1 LNLPNKL
8 TIARIALVPVI
19 LLFLLPW
26 PQLEVFSGWNRF
38 LSDHGHLVAL
48 FFFVIAALT
57 DLYDG
62 KIARKRNLVTNF
74 GKFLDPIADKLLVI
88 AVMIALVQ
96 LGRLNALVP
105 IIVILREFIVTGV
118 RLMASEKGVVV
129 AASKLGKTKTV
140 TQIIALI
147 LILLEKTLVSIW
159 EPCLPTSWIFLFSD
173 LVMLVAIILTLISG
187 LDYLLKNISYFKD

>member
-1 LNLPNKL
+1 MNLPNKL
-8 TIARIALVPVI
+8 TIARVILVPVI

-26 PQLEVFSGWNRF
+26 PDLDVFSGWNRF
-38 LSDHGHLVAL
+38 LSDHGHLLALL
-48 FFFVIAALT
+48 FFIVAALT

-74 GKFLDPIADKLLVI
+74 GKFLDPIADKFLVI

-105 IIVILREFIVTGV
+105 IIVILREFVVTGV

-129 AASKLGKTKTV
+129 AASSLGKIKTV
-140 TQIIALI
+140 TQIVALI
-147 LILLEKTLVSIW
+147 LILSEKTSTSILT
-159 EPCLPTSWIFLFSD
+159 PCLPANWIFLFSD
-173 LVMLVAIILTLISG
+173 LVMVVAVIMTLISG